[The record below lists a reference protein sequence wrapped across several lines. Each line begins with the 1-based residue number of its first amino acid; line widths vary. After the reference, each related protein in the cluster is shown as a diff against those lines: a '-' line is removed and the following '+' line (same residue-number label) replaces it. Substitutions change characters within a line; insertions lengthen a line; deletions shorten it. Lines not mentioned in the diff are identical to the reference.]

1 MNNIKISGRV
11 ISKTKE
17 KNNSMIINVLL
28 AVPIKYRIYNDGVL
42 EQNYNYLSFKLI
54 GKNFS
59 NLRKGSYVDIV
70 GYIIGNS
77 DENGNLAEGV
87 FIVPSAISKGV
98 VK

>member
-77 DENGNLAEGV
+77 DENGNLVEGV